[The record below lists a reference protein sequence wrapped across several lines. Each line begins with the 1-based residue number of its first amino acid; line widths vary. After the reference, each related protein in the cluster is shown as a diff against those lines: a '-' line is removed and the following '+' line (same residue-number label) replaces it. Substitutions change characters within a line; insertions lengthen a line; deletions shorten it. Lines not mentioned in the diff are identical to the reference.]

1 MRKLI
6 TTIALAATLPM
17 MAPAAY
23 AESALTPFMT
33 EGVTVVEAAKAALNA
48 ETPLSLEAT
57 LDAAIAEGASL
68 EELLEIAV
76 SAASPSEGDPDGHIA
91 AVAAVTAALS
101 RANST
106 TTGAQIIAAA
116 GLVGIDAADAAQGV
130 TQGAATAANNTDQGP
145 QDNDAA
151 NPQNP
156 TDPLVDGNNSNP
168 NAVDGGV
175 NPPPNAGQP
184 GNDASPT

>member
-6 TTIALAATLPM
+6 TTIAFAATLPM

-33 EGVTVVEAAKAALNA
+33 EGVTVVEAAQAAMNS
-48 ETPLSLEAT
+48 ETPLSLEAA
-57 LDAAIAEGASL
+57 LDAAIVEGATL
-68 EELLEIAV
+68 EELLKIALSV
-76 SAASPSEGDPDGHIA
+76 ASPSDGDPNGHIS
-91 AVAAVTAALS
+91 AVAAVTAALG

-116 GLVGIDAADAAQGV
+116 DLVGISAADAAQGV
-130 TQGAATAANNTDQGP
+130 TQGAATAANGTDQGP

-151 NPQNP
+151 NAANP
-156 TDPLVDGNNSNP
+156 TDPLINSDSSNP
-168 NAVDGGV
+168 NAIDGGV
-175 NPPPNAGQP
+175 NLPPNAGQP
-184 GNDASPT
+184 GTEASPT